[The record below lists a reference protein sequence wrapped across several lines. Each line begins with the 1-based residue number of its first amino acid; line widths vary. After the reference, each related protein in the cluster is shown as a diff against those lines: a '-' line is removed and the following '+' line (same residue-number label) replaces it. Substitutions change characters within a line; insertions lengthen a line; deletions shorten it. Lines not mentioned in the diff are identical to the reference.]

1 MPETIFAKIIR
12 REVPAKIV
20 HEDDLCLAFHDIS
33 PKAPVHILVIPK
45 EPIASLADLQA
56 EHQALAGHLILTA
69 TQIAKQLE
77 LDAGYRL
84 VCNCGEEGGQAVEHL
99 HIHLLAGRPLSWPP
113 G

>member
-12 REVPAKIV
+12 REVPAEIV
-20 HEDDLCLAFHDIS
+20 HEDDLCLAFYDIA
-33 PKAPVHILVIPK
+33 PKAPVHVLVIPK
-45 EPIASLADLQA
+45 EPIASLAELQS

-69 TQIAKQLE
+69 TEIARQLQ

-84 VCNCGEEGGQAVEHL
+84 VCNCGKEGGQDVEHL
-99 HIHLLAGRPLSWPP
+99 HFHLLGGRSLSWPP